1 MRLILVGCEY
11 VGKTTLA
18 NEIVKWID
26 RTMGGARGFHDHFTF
41 PLSELGDED
50 QEELLRLSPQLKEMF
65 QRYMIE
71 YHFHPSFDYSAPD
84 HNLVGFHIEEVI
96 YAPLYYGY
104 GGKGEYGDRTSFA
117 RAIEERIMAKAPE
130 TVLVLLKASAE
141 VITQRG
147 RENPH
152 KHGVVQEKDIAYIL
166 QRFEEEYQSSLI
178 RKRFMLDTTTAT
190 VEETLKEFVV
200 QIEPHLISADRLRLL
215 NHRSW
220 PQL

>member
-1 MRLILVGCEY
+1 
-11 VGKTTLA
+11 
-18 NEIVKWID
+18 
-26 RTMGGARGFHDHFTF
+26 
-41 PLSELGDED
+41 
-50 QEELLRLSPQLKEMF
+50 
-65 QRYMIE
+65 
-71 YHFHPSFDYSAPD
+71 
-84 HNLVGFHIEEVI
+84 
-96 YAPLYYGY
+96 
-104 GGKGEYGDRTSFA
+104 
-117 RAIEERIMAKAPE
+117 MAKAPE
-130 TVLVLLKASAE
+130 TVLVLLKASVE

-152 KHGVVQEKDIAYIL
+152 KRGVVQEKDIAYIL

-200 QIEPHLISADRLRLL
+200 QIEPHLMSADHLRLL